1 MLLILGSHPTHQP
14 PSHSAGQPL
23 SLALRNVCVF
33 LILFQHRT
41 EVASKAPA
49 VPIQQSQ
56 TAPCTVPLM
65 LPCTTRREMA
75 QRNYNQLLGSLP
87 QLGSAMTVE

>member
-41 EVASKAPA
+41 EVASKAEPDSSMHSSTHA
-49 VPIQQSQ
+49 SVHHKERDG
-56 TAPCTVPLM
+56 TEKL
-65 LPCTTRREMA
+65 
-75 QRNYNQLLGSLP
+75 
-87 QLGSAMTVE
+87 